1 MLTQIRI
8 QRYKSLYDTTV
19 DLEPLTVFIGPNGS
33 GKSNICE
40 SLYLLSNLSRVHFL
54 ERALEEWIVE
64 PKWQAKFWHGELE
77 KIQFDLKAIHKNST
91 IDGHVSINSSGKFS
105 KSLSPDLEKS
115 IASTAMYNFNP
126 ALLAEPSQRKAGPR
140 YIERTMASTGYGIAN
155 SLADILFDNRDRFVE
170 LEKRFIALVPNI
182 ARISLQREDSENRLR
197 LADKFSEHLV
207 PAEDISDG
215 TLRILAFLTALY
227 NRDNPQIIC
236 FEEPENGVHPWLLHK
251 MMELLNLVSTEGIGG
266 KPVQVLITT
275 HSPVLLNYVKPE
287 QVRVVEL
294 DKEGKTQVH
303 KLPTD
308 SVRFRKAMEAY
319 DHEVGELWFTNVIGG
334 NPT

>member
-1 MLTQIRI
+1 MLTRIQI

-40 SLYLLSNLSRVHFL
+40 ALFIASQLKSSDKSFLQAVRQLFKSND
-54 ERALEEWIVE
+54 EWHN
-64 PKWQAKFWHGELE
+64 KFWHSDLQQ
-77 KIQFDLKAIHKNST
+77 KINFKLTAQINETHFYGSIT
-91 IDGHVSINSSGKFS
+91 IDNVGRREGA
-105 KSLSPDLEKS
+105 DLPEQISQAIKRV
-115 IASTAMYNFNP
+115 TLYDFNP
-126 ALLAEPSQRKAGPR
+126 AYMITTGQQFFDSAGRGIPYILGKILYDDRKR
-140 YIERTMASTGYGIAN
+140 
-155 SLADILFDNRDRFVE
+155 FDE
-170 LEKRFIALVPNI
+170 LESQFIHLVPNI
-182 ARISLQREDSENRLR
+182 ARISLGKDGQIDTLR
-197 LADKFSEHLV
+197 LVDRYSEHRI
-207 PAEDISDG
+207 PMTDISDG
-215 TLRILAFLTALY
+215 TLRILAFLIALY
-227 NRDNPQIIC
+227 DLENPSIIC

>member
-40 SLYLLSNLSRVHFL
+40 ALFALSNLMHIGNLGQALTQWMSRPNL
-54 ERALEEWIVE
+54 
-64 PKWQAKFWHGELE
+64 QAKFWRSELE
-77 KIQFDLKAIHKNST
+77 QIKFQLKAIHENRLLEGE
-91 IDGHVSINSSGKFS
+91 IGVSS
-105 KSLSPDLEKS
+105 KGSLIENVTADLKDL
-115 IASTAMYNFNP
+115 IAFTAMYNFNP
-126 ALLAEPSQRKAGPR
+126 ALLAQ
-140 YIERTMASTGYGIAN
+140 STAQTLSWTGNGIAN

-170 LEKRFIALVPNI
+170 LEQRFIALVPNI
-182 ARISLQREDSENRLR
+182 ARISLQREGAENRLR
-197 LADKFSEHLV
+197 LVDKFSEHLI
-207 PAEDISDG
+207 PSEDISDG

-227 NRDNPQIIC
+227 NRDTSKIIC